1 MCSNTI
7 TVAFE
12 VHRRLPAVNGP
23 QRSEQQVRR
32 RDGSRRRRCGRR
44 GRAVVGGDLKIKINF
59 FYNENK
65 DYK

>member
-1 MCSNTI
+1 
-7 TVAFE
+7 
-12 VHRRLPAVNGP
+12 LPAVNGP